1 MPDFEKLVEKDVK
14 HCGDLYEIAKDL
26 GVDDTIAHKL
36 KRYKSM
42 QNILEMTKPDLK
54 VVELAKVLF
63 MHKRVAAVKLLYE
76 KVKDEVHQL
85 EAHSRWWK
93 LNEVDKR
100 FWGNIK
106 FVHSMTSHW
115 M

>member
-100 FWGNIK
+100 F
-106 FVHSMTSHW
+106 
-115 M
+115 